1 VIAHLEGV
9 LMEKAPTRVLLG
21 VNGVGYEALIPLS
34 TFSRLPGEGES
45 VALRIH
51 THVRE
56 DALQLYGFF
65 TQGERAAFELLLH
78 ASRIGPRLAQTILS
92 GIEAEALVAAIRDGD
107 AAALRAVPGVGA
119 KTAERIVVE
128 LRDRAADLAREGG
141 SLRSANS
148 QGDRAPARSEARQ
161 QLVSALSNLQIPKAK
176 AERVGA
182 EVCEQ
187 LGESAAIEDLV
198 RAALRRLAK

>member
-1 VIAHLEGV
+1 MIARLEGV
-9 LMEKAPTRVLLG
+9 LLEKSPTRVLLV

-34 TFSRLPGEGES
+34 TFTRLPDEGKT

-56 DALQLYGFF
+56 DAFQLYGFF
-65 TQGERAAFELLLH
+65 SQGERAAFELLLH
-78 ASRIGPRLAQTILS
+78 ASRIGPKLAQTILS
-92 GIEAEALVAAIRDGD
+92 GIEAGALVVAIRDGD

-128 LRDRAADLAREGG
+128 LRDRAEDLARVGVDFPRDSGRG
-141 SLRSANS
+141 SQVSA
-148 QGDRAPARSEARQ
+148 QSETRH
-161 QLVSALSNLQIPKAK
+161 QLVSALLNLQTPKGK
-176 AERVGA
+176 AEGVSA
-182 EVCEQ
+182 EVIEA
-187 LGESAAIEDLV
+187 LGESAPIEDLV